1 MCILSAFFAYKE
13 WSFLLY
19 ITILILPGILLSA
32 TENVFIRIVG
42 LFGFWAMLI
51 FGIMYFNSLFTHI
64 IIVKGESYYTIEK
77 VFKGTI
83 YEYDD
88 LKGNRK
94 SIVVQ
99 GNCVHNQIDKPLRL
113 YEVVYSKYQPMFDR
127 NREKDLMEIPAYSIM
142 AIPDY
147 PNYILESPPNSIVVR
162 KRGISSGDEK
172 ITQRVLEV
180 VEY

>member
-1 MCILSAFFAYKE
+1 MKQVFIKFLCVFLYVLIMCILSAFFAYKE

-83 YEYDD
+83 Y
-88 LKGNRK
+88 
-94 SIVVQ
+94 Q
-99 GNCVHNQIDKPLRL
+99 
-113 YEVVYSKYQPMFDR
+113 
-127 NREKDLMEIPAYSIM
+127 
-142 AIPDY
+142 
-147 PNYILESPPNSIVVR
+147 
-162 KRGISSGDEK
+162 
-172 ITQRVLEV
+172 
-180 VEY
+180 